1 VSATGIILSF
11 CRSGFVSRAR
21 IFFFAAF
28 VSLLIFANG
37 CQTKALTDPII
48 GPDYASTNVFRK
60 EAVLPATV
68 RRVAI
73 LPISYNAGDAAAVA
87 GEQMLE
93 PMLEA
98 ELKKAARFETTFV
111 KPEQLRLW
119 TGRERWDAFD
129 QLPPDMLRVIGEKT
143 DCDAILFPRLT
154 QFSAYPPIMIGGRMQ
169 LVTLDADIIWS
180 IDELFDSAE
189 ERVSNSARRF
199 DRARVKS
206 NPVLEDS
213 RSILLAPT
221 SFGQYTAHEVFSTLP
236 RR

>member
-1 VSATGIILSF
+1 M
-11 CRSGFVSRAR
+11 
-21 IFFFAAF
+21 
-28 VSLLIFANG
+28 
-37 CQTKALTDPII
+37 K
-48 GPDYASTNVFRK
+48 
-60 EAVLPATV
+60 
-68 RRVAI
+68 
-73 LPISYNAGDAAAVA
+73 
-87 GEQMLE
+87 
-93 PMLEA
+93 
-98 ELKKAARFETTFV
+98 
-111 KPEQLRLW
+111 
-119 TGRERWDAFD
+119 
-129 QLPPDMLRVIGEKT
+129 
-143 DCDAILFPRLT
+143 
-154 QFSAYPPIMIGGRMQ
+154 